1 MIPFSP
7 STEESALVR
16 GGFFRRSRENK
27 GKTNMKQLKFMLA
40 AATAVGIAAAAQA
53 ADPLFT
59 DTFED
64 GVMPAGYSYVP
75 VSDNDND
82 NESAI
87 VDNGYNSSKA
97 LQVNTGTN
105 PFLRALDWSGSIA
118 RPVPLSSTKSVYI
131 DTMVKF
137 TVTPAGDN
145 PTPVAGDKLMMYVEE
160 VPSATEGESAS
171 NKLVIWAAAD
181 DAVNG
186 GVCATK
192 CVTTLAIDTDK
203 WYRLYV
209 ESEVISAGTN
219 AEGED
224 LYYPCF
230 KISLAEQ
237 GQNLTPIASSL
248 EFLPLL
254 DLEDP
259 SAYFPSLEILS
270 APDGIVNPVI
280 THVGFAGEGKVDNL
294 AFGTVDTVTGIDFT
308 LTLGTGVSAVTYTL
322 AGETLKATGT
332 TEIKHDSASSIAVTA
347 IDYVLGYKA
356 GTNVAG
362 NYNADVTIDATPIA
376 FNEGTEEGST
386 ATTATDLGI
395 TGGTFAA
402 EGTTT
407 AELKAVY
414 NWGSSKGVSVSQISG
429 MNFTKAGDP
438 VGATDDAK
446 AIEEAYLLNCSP
458 AELET
463 AKDNFK
469 FEAFDPLNPPTAA
482 EFEEM
487 GYNGTVVI
495 EGATTLDYNNTGM
508 PDWGTGHEKP
518 AFYRARLKF
527 GK

>member
-1 MIPFSP
+1 
-7 STEESALVR
+7 
-16 GGFFRRSRENK
+16 
-27 GKTNMKQLKFMLA
+27 MLA
-40 AATAVGIAAAAQA
+40 AATAVGLAAAAQA
-53 ADPLFT
+53 ANPIWT

-64 GVMPAGYSYVP
+64 GVLPAGYSYVP
-75 VSDNDND
+75 VDEKDNDND
-82 NESAI
+82 SAI
-87 VDNGYNSSKA
+87 VDGGYNNSSKA
-97 LQVNTGTN
+97 LKVNTGTN
-105 PFLRALDWSGSIA
+105 PLLRALDWDTSSESSS
-118 RPVPLSSTKSVYI
+118 PVPLSTKSVYI
-131 DTMVKF
+131 NTMVKF

-145 PTPVAGDKLMMYVEE
+145 PTPVAGDKLMIYVEE
-160 VPSATEGESAS
+160 SPSATEGEPAS

-181 DAVNG
+181 DNVNG

-192 CVTTLAIDTDK
+192 CVTTLTIDTTK

-209 ESEVISAGTN
+209 ESEVISAGKN
-219 AEGED
+219 AANED

-237 GQNLTPIASSL
+237 GKDLTPIASSI
-248 EFLPLL
+248 EFLPLIDL
-254 DLEDP
+254 DDP
-259 SAYFPSLEILS
+259 TAYFPSLEILS
-270 APDGIVNPVI
+270 SPDGVVNPVI
-280 THVGFAGEGKVDNL
+280 THVGFAGEGTVDDL
-294 AFGTVDTVTGIDFT
+294 AFGTVETVTGIDFT

-322 AGETLKATGT
+322 AGEEFVVTKT
-332 TEIKHDSASSIAVTA
+332 TAISHEEASSIAVTA

-395 TGGTFAA
+395 TGGAFAA

-407 AELKAVY
+407 AELKTVY
-414 NWGSSKGVSVSQISG
+414 NWGSSKGVSVSQISK
-429 MNFTKAGDP
+429 MNFTSAGNPAATKDDEKA
-438 VGATDDAK
+438 V
-446 AIEEAYLLNCSP
+446 EEAYLLNCSP

-463 AKDNFK
+463 AKGNFK

-495 EGATTLDYNNTGM
+495 EGATTLDYNNTGK